1 MEKATGMNKRAPI
14 LFFGKQSY
22 LILGIVIVIL
32 VALFIYGNLTWRTT
46 NAKIKYLP
54 EDVVYGEKIQA
65 VHISGLMTKPQL
77 YSMVSKNSN
86 ENPQMLIS
94 ETFYD
99 FGEVNSQQILTR
111 TFIIANDGPTPL
123 IIQRAYSTC
132 GCTTANFTANEI
144 PSGKVVLMTL
154 LFDTSYHNQRGITVR
169 RGVIIETNDPQ
180 HPIQEIWIQAK
191 IR

>member
-1 MEKATGMNKRAPI
+1 MNKRAPI

-22 LILGIVIVIL
+22 PFLGIVIVIL

-46 NAKIKYLP
+46 NATIKYLP

-111 TFIIANDGPTPL
+111 TFIIANYGPTPL
-123 IIQRAYSTC
+123 IIQRAYTTC

-154 LFDTSYHNQRGITVR
+154 LFDTSYHNQRGTTVR
-169 RGVIIETNDPQ
+169 RGVIIETNDPE

-191 IR
+191 VK